1 MTTLGESL
9 YSSPPADAPAL
20 DRILLDEQSI
30 QERVREL
37 GREIGAYYDGREPL
51 AIGILNG
58 AVIFMAD
65 LVRAMSI
72 PVDFEFMAVSSY
84 GDATESSGVV
94 RINKDL
100 DTAIS
105 GRDVLIVEDIV
116 DSGLT
121 LSYLRDLLVRRNP
134 ADIRI
139 TALFRK
145 DRTDARDVPID
156 WVGFEIPNE
165 FVVGYGLDV
174 AGRYR
179 NLPYL
184 ATVAIGE

>member
-1 MTTLGESL
+1 MSGIPEPFDTVPNGA
-9 YSSPPADAPAL
+9 PPLVRVLVDETAIC
-20 DRILLDEQSI
+20 DR
-30 QERVREL
+30 VKEL
-37 GREIGAYYDGREPL
+37 GGVISEFYSGREPL

-65 LVRAMSI
+65 LVRAMTV

-94 RINKDL
+94 RILKDL
-100 DTAIS
+100 DTSIA

-121 LSYLRDLLVRRNP
+121 LRYLRELLESRSPEDVR
-134 ADIRI
+134 IVS
-139 TALFRK
+139 LFRK
-145 DRTDARDVPID
+145 NRDDAETVPID

-184 ATVAIGE
+184 ATVAVDE